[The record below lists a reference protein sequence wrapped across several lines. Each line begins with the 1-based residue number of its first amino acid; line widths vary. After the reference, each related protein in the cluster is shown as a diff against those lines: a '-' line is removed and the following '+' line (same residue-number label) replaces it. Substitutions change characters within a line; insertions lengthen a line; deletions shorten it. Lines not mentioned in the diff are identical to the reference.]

1 MFSPPFQS
9 TPVKPHV
16 EGVAHHRSRTDGGD
30 LSGGDEFILPT
41 LSGEMST
48 EVTLGS
54 DTSYLDD
61 PYMRNLSMDGFGRLV
76 KPHPTRRHSPH
87 PSPENQKSASGP
99 QSNNV
104 KVPDFVVI
112 KDSGLGFDIPVLIVE
127 NKLVKDVQKQLEAS
141 MNCFRPTLSPD
152 LTGIAYRYRP
162 SDGLRVLLLRRN
174 QDDGLVGP
182 LSAPDSD
189 NPTPGWYAYDDSFVD
204 QTLRVLAAAHWDNSE
219 GQDGEYSMTSNCFL
233 QLTAVMLD

>member
-1 MFSPPFQS
+1 
-9 TPVKPHV
+9 
-16 EGVAHHRSRTDGGD
+16 
-30 LSGGDEFILPT
+30 
-41 LSGEMST
+41 
-48 EVTLGS
+48 
-54 DTSYLDD
+54 
-61 PYMRNLSMDGFGRLV
+61 
-76 KPHPTRRHSPH
+76 
-87 PSPENQKSASGP
+87 
-99 QSNNV
+99 
-104 KVPDFVVI
+104 
-112 KDSGLGFDIPVLIVE
+112 
-127 NKLVKDVQKQLEAS
+127 

-233 QLTAVMLD
+233 QLTAVMPD